1 MKKLISVLAVCSVC
15 LIPVTN
21 FAETTDQPAPS
32 AAPKPEMEKPKY
44 KRMKPAEATE
54 NKVSKSKA
62 KATSKKVAQKPL
74 VPFDTNIETLPV
86 NFLGHDLKRIYVA
99 LSKSEDTFK
108 KSEYESTDK
117 YNARLIDL
125 KNKILLDNFTYGD
138 TYVYVHKKN
147 WSNKYDADNGAL
159 KVSLNFDTY
168 YKFFGDGNVLDDNSK
183 MRFEAFTIS
192 ENKSKYVGSNS
203 YGASTTIR
211 RTESVEGAFAI
222 ANWWLLK
229 RILSIDSYMRH
240 VDFDFKVSPEKAA
253 SLKENGAWLFVYKL
267 DHPYILETRE
277 YHTPTINEPYDSN
290 TIIKNINAEVL
301 EMWFF
306 DSSTGEVIKKIK
318 IK

>member
-86 NFLGHDLKRIYVA
+86 NFLGHDLKRIYFA

-117 YNARLIDL
+117 YNA
-125 KNKILLDNFTYGD
+125 
-138 TYVYVHKKN
+138 
-147 WSNKYDADNGAL
+147 
-159 KVSLNFDTY
+159 
-168 YKFFGDGNVLDDNSK
+168 
-183 MRFEAFTIS
+183 
-192 ENKSKYVGSNS
+192 
-203 YGASTTIR
+203 STT
-211 RTESVEGAFAI
+211 
-222 ANWWLLK
+222 
-229 RILSIDSYMRH
+229 
-240 VDFDFKVSPEKAA
+240 
-253 SLKENGAWLFVYKL
+253 
-267 DHPYILETRE
+267 
-277 YHTPTINEPYDSN
+277 
-290 TIIKNINAEVL
+290 
-301 EMWFF
+301 
-306 DSSTGEVIKKIK
+306 
-318 IK
+318 